1 MRMRVKVLRCHRET
15 RRGDE
20 QSVEI
25 GAAKDAA
32 RRPRAG
38 QFDDPLPRSWVNN
51 AFDGWDRRARIIW
64 PKDRITISLTASRAL
79 DVFILYSSSQDAD
92 FFCFEPVSH
101 SVDAHHGEGLTPLE
115 HGAML
120 SANIRLDW
128 SSIAWR

>member
-1 MRMRVKVLRCHRET
+1 MWVRVKVAGGHGEA

-20 QSVEI
+20 ERIEI
-25 GAAKDAA
+25 GAAKGAA
-32 RRPRAG
+32 RRPGAG
-38 QFDDPLPRSWVNN
+38 HFDDPLPRSWVNN
-51 AFDGWDRRARIIW
+51 AFDGWDRRARITR

-79 DVFILYSSSQDAD
+79 DVFILHSPSQDAD

-120 SANIRLDW
+120 SANMRLDW
-128 SSIAWR
+128 SSIALG